1 MGIYKLFVSVYYL
14 TSTLIQKEG
23 RNENR
28 VFSKYTNLHSG
39 NGIHKKEIVT
49 GHLLPG
55 DKIPSVRE
63 LASELQVNPNTI
75 QRTFQELERDGVVV
89 TRRGMG
95 RYVTN
100 EGEKIME
107 LRKEM
112 AKELLHSFID
122 GMDNLGFQKKKFLQF
137 FVLHYMIRGRR
148 ANDRAIE
155 NRKLMEEIRIK
166 SSDP

>member
-107 LRKEM
+107 LRKRWR
-112 AKELLHSFID
+112 KNYFILL
-122 GMDNLGFQKKKFLQF
+122 
-137 FVLHYMIRGRR
+137 
-148 ANDRAIE
+148 
-155 NRKLMEEIRIK
+155 
-166 SSDP
+166 

>member
-1 MGIYKLFVSVYYL
+1 M
-14 TSTLIQKEG
+14 
-23 RNENR
+23 
-28 VFSKYTNLHSG
+28 
-39 NGIHKKEIVT
+39 
-49 GHLLPG
+49 PG

-122 GMDNLGFQKKKFLQF
+122 GMDNLGFSEEEILTILRSS
-137 FVLHYMIRGRR
+137 LHDKGGEPMTELLK
-148 ANDRAIE
+148 IE
-155 NRKLMEEIRIK
+155 NLWKRYGLKAVIRELNIEITEGKIVGLVGDNGSGKTTLLKMIAGLQHPSEGSITIDGKR
-166 SSDP
+166 

>member
-1 MGIYKLFVSVYYL
+1 MKIEFSPNTPIY
-14 TSTLIQKEG
+14 IQVME
-23 RNENR
+23 
-28 VFSKYTNLHSG
+28 H
-39 NGIHKKEIVT
+39 IKKEIVT

-107 LRKEM
+107 YEKRWRKNYFI
-112 AKELLHSFID
+112 LL
-122 GMDNLGFQKKKFLQF
+122 
-137 FVLHYMIRGRR
+137 
-148 ANDRAIE
+148 
-155 NRKLMEEIRIK
+155 
-166 SSDP
+166 

>member
-1 MGIYKLFVSVYYL
+1 MLKNSIQL
-14 TSTLIQKEG
+14 TDRIFCKCIISSTPIQKEG

-89 TRRGMG
+89 TRREWDDM
-95 RYVTN
+95 
-100 EGEKIME
+100 
-107 LRKEM
+107 
-112 AKELLHSFID
+112 
-122 GMDNLGFQKKKFLQF
+122 
-137 FVLHYMIRGRR
+137 
-148 ANDRAIE
+148 
-155 NRKLMEEIRIK
+155 
-166 SSDP
+166 

>member
-1 MGIYKLFVSVYYL
+1 MKIEFSPNTPIY
-14 TSTLIQKEG
+14 IQVME
-23 RNENR
+23 
-28 VFSKYTNLHSG
+28 Y
-39 NGIHKKEIVT
+39 IKKEIVT

-100 EGEKIME
+100 EG
-107 LRKEM
+107 
-112 AKELLHSFID
+112 
-122 GMDNLGFQKKKFLQF
+122 
-137 FVLHYMIRGRR
+137 
-148 ANDRAIE
+148 
-155 NRKLMEEIRIK
+155 RKLWSYEKRWRK
-166 SSDP
+166 NYFTLL

>member
-1 MGIYKLFVSVYYL
+1 MKTEFSPNIPIYVQVMEYL
-14 TSTLIQKEG
+14 
-23 RNENR
+23 
-28 VFSKYTNLHSG
+28 
-39 NGIHKKEIVT
+39 KKEIVT
-49 GHLLPG
+49 GRLAPG
-55 DKIPSVRE
+55 EKIPAVRE
-63 LASELQVNPNTI
+63 LAGELQVNPNTI

-122 GMDNLGFQKKKFLQF
+122 GMDNLGFS
-137 FVLHYMIRGRR
+137 
-148 ANDRAIE
+148 E
-155 NRKLMEEIRIK
+155 EEILTILR
-166 SSDP
+166 SSLHDKREESQ

>member
-1 MGIYKLFVSVYYL
+1 MYYL

-107 LRKEM
+107 SKRDGERIT
-112 AKELLHSFID
+112 SFFYRWN
-122 GMDNLGFQKKKFLQF
+122 GQF
-137 FVLHYMIRGRR
+137 RFFRR
-148 ANDRAIE
+148 RNSY
-155 NRKLMEEIRIK
+155 N
-166 SSDP
+166 SSFFIT

>member
-1 MGIYKLFVSVYYL
+1 MGIYKHFVSVYYL

-100 EGEKIME
+100 EEKIME
-107 LRKEM
+107 LRKDM

-122 GMDNLGFQKKKFLQF
+122 GMDNLGFSEDEILSILRSS
-137 FVLHYMIRGRR
+137 LHEKRRR
-148 ANDRAIE
+148 ANDRAIK
-155 NRKLMEEIRIK
+155 NRKLMEEIRVK
-166 SSDP
+166 SSDT

>member
-1 MGIYKLFVSVYYL
+1 MYYL
-14 TSTLIQKEG
+14 TSTLRQKEG

-28 VFSKYTNLHSG
+28 IFSKYTHLHSG
-39 NGIHKKEIVT
+39 NGIHKKEIVV
-49 GHLLPG
+49 GHLSPG

-107 LRKEM
+107 SRQRYGERIT
-112 AKELLHSFID
+112 SFFYRWN
-122 GMDNLGFQKKKFLQF
+122 G
-137 FVLHYMIRGRR
+137 
-148 ANDRAIE
+148 
-155 NRKLMEEIRIK
+155 
-166 SSDP
+166 

>member
-75 QRTFQELERDGVVV
+75 QRTFQELERDGVV

-107 LRKEM
+107 LRKRWR
-112 AKELLHSFID
+112 KNYFILL
-122 GMDNLGFQKKKFLQF
+122 
-137 FVLHYMIRGRR
+137 
-148 ANDRAIE
+148 
-155 NRKLMEEIRIK
+155 
-166 SSDP
+166 

>member
-1 MGIYKLFVSVYYL
+1 MYYL
-14 TSTLIQKEG
+14 TSTPIQKEE

-49 GHLLPG
+49 GQLLPG

-100 EGEKIME
+100 EGRKNNGAAKRDGEK
-107 LRKEM
+107 
-112 AKELLHSFID
+112 LLHSFID
-122 GMDNLGFQKKKFLQF
+122 GMDNLGFS
-137 FVLHYMIRGRR
+137 
-148 ANDRAIE
+148 E
-155 NRKLMEEIRIK
+155 EEILTILR
-166 SSDP
+166 SSLHDKREESQ

>member
-1 MGIYKLFVSVYYL
+1 M
-14 TSTLIQKEG
+14 
-23 RNENR
+23 
-28 VFSKYTNLHSG
+28 
-39 NGIHKKEIVT
+39 
-49 GHLLPG
+49 PG

-112 AKELLHSFID
+112 AKELLHFYRWNGQFRFFRRRNSYNSSFFIT
-122 GMDNLGFQKKKFLQF
+122 
-137 FVLHYMIRGRR
+137 
-148 ANDRAIE
+148 
-155 NRKLMEEIRIK
+155 
-166 SSDP
+166 

>member
-1 MGIYKLFVSVYYL
+1 M
-14 TSTLIQKEG
+14 
-23 RNENR
+23 
-28 VFSKYTNLHSG
+28 
-39 NGIHKKEIVT
+39 
-49 GHLLPG
+49 PG

-112 AKELLHSFID
+112 AKRITSLFYRWNGQFRFFRRRNSYNSSFFIT
-122 GMDNLGFQKKKFLQF
+122 
-137 FVLHYMIRGRR
+137 
-148 ANDRAIE
+148 
-155 NRKLMEEIRIK
+155 
-166 SSDP
+166 